1 MKYTVRKNCFE
12 TNSSSM
18 HSIVITKNKDSLEI
32 IDAENDLY
40 EDSRYH
46 YYIEYTEDEL
56 SFGRY
61 PFNLLTTWD
70 EKLAYYLASYCS
82 VYVANGYDFEDK
94 YAKAIETKKM
104 LEDIVKKHIVN
115 LPNNLTTDDISF
127 EIKLPTTELIQ
138 YKNPFTGELIPP
150 KYLTFWTEDENGDR
164 QYTKHPK
171 FKDTNG
177 KFEFAEEAH
186 DNDSTKPWIKEYYNF
201 GDVDHQS
208 YGRLQNF
215 LGNKIIAEE
224 FIFSPKYIVVIDGD
238 EYEEFD
244 KLRASG
250 IFDNAYILWDGYVNS
265 KEDEEYETETKETAK
280 ED

>member
-18 HSIVITKNKDSLEI
+18 HSIVITKNKDSLET

-138 YKNPFTGELIPP
+138 YKNPFTGELIAP

-171 FKDTNG
+171 FKNIDG

-186 DNDSTKPWIKEYYNF
+186 DNDSTKPWTKEYYNF

-215 LGNKIIAEE
+215 LGNKIAAEE

-265 KEDEEYETETKETAK
+265 KEDEEY
-280 ED
+280 